1 MAGSRGDSN
10 ISAKEKEKRMSTYD
24 TALSM
29 ARQGQKVELR
39 TMPATES
46 GVLKTL
52 LAHPLVQPHILLRQG
67 ASSPHAYLDK
77 LAARMLH
84 AADPCALHAG
94 IYALEQQELIGTV
107 SLQNWNRYE
116 NKAVLGYLLN
126 PLWWGRGLA
135 TEAVGLLLDYSFQEL
150 GLLRA
155 EGRCRGDNLRSERV
169 MIKNGL
175 TLERVLP
182 MPGSPSD
189 VMKVFTLLHN

>member
-1 MAGSRGDSN
+1 
-10 ISAKEKEKRMSTYD
+10 MSTYD
-24 TALSM
+24 TVLSM
-29 ARQGQKVELR
+29 ARQGEKVELR
-39 TMPATES
+39 TMPATEA

-52 LAHPLVQPHILLRQG
+52 LIHPLVQPHILLRQG

-77 LAARMLH
+77 LVARMLH
-84 AADPCALHAG
+84 AFDPCALHAG
-94 IYALEQQELIGTV
+94 IYVLGQQELIGTV

-175 TLERVLP
+175 TLERILP
-182 MPGSPSD
+182 MPGSPAD
-189 VMKVFTLLHN
+189 VMKVFTLLHK